1 MTLPKNKGF
10 TILELIVTVTVLA
23 VLMAIAVPTFRG
35 TMRRAHLSDSVN
47 TLVGDLQFARSEA
60 AMRHK
65 FVSVCRS
72 LDGKAC
78 ATDDSN
84 YDVGY
89 IVYAYDASADGANQ
103 TYDASDSTHELL
115 RTTPITTD
123 VSIQATDG
131 DVLTFGQTGL
141 PAANGTRTAME
152 FVFCSRQAGKT
163 KDPGENNSES
173 PGSRVMLGVS
183 GSLINTKLASSASC
197 LPTE

>member
-1 MTLPKNKGF
+1 MTIRKNKGF

-72 LDGKAC
+72 IDGKEC
-78 ATDDSN
+78 ANDGSN

-89 IVYAYDASADGANQ
+89 IIYAYDATADGPNQ

-115 RTTPITTD
+115 RTTPITSD

-141 PAANGTRTAME
+141 PATNGTRTAME

-173 PGSRVMLGVS
+173 PGSRVALGVS
-183 GSLINTKLASSASC
+183 GSLINTKLTSSASC
-197 LPTE
+197 LSAG